1 MTIKKLLYALVLP
14 LLLFA
19 TQAIAQDKTV
29 TGKVLDSAG
38 APVVNASVSPKG
50 TRTGTQTGADGSFS
64 IKVPSSVF
72 SLVISSVGFASQEV
86 GVGNGNVRVN
96 LKSAAGS
103 LSEVV
108 VVAYGT
114 RRKSDLTGSVTSI
127 SSTDFQKGNI
137 GSAEQLLQGKVAGL
151 QVTTGGGSAGGGSKI
166 RIRGGASLNASN
178 DPLIVID
185 GVPVEGNGIAGSANL
200 LNTINPNDIES
211 ISVLKDASAAALYG
225 SRATNGVLI
234 ITTKKGS
241 KGKVKWNFN
250 TLASIGNV
258 IKTVKVLNG
267 DEIRQVI
274 NDYTTK
280 SGDDRYQKLLGN
292 ENTDWQN
299 QIYRKAFGIDN
310 TISGSGAVGNIP
322 LRASVGYYN
331 QDGILKTNNFK
342 RLSTS
347 LNLSPKFFDDHLSV
361 NVQAKFSQTKNRFAN
376 EGAIGSAIQ
385 HDPTQPVYSD
395 NKFGG
400 YREWLQ
406 TNGLPID
413 LATRNPLALLDLR
426 DNRSTVNRFIG
437 NVQLDYKLHF
447 LPDLHLLM
455 NAGMDR
461 SSGSGNDR
469 IDSLLA
475 TDYRTG
481 GRKQYYEEVRKNQ
494 LLDFSLF
501 YTKDLKSINTKLDIL
516 VGHTYQEFKN
526 NTNNFATFSYREIA
540 NPIYPELKDTL
551 LLTQPLFASSPSQ
564 YNLEGY
570 FARTNIT
577 IADKYLFTAS
587 LRRDASSKF
596 LSKNRVGYFPAL
608 AAAWRVRQEFFETS
622 TLLSEL
628 KLRMGYGITGQQD
641 GIEYYKSQIF
651 YNRSSSTAQ
660 YMFGSTYFSFLRPQ
674 GYDNNLK
681 WETTATTNVGVDFGF
696 LNNRITGSFDYYRKK
711 TKDLLSEVPVA
722 PGSNFANRIVTN
734 VGNLTN
740 EGFELVFN
748 TIPVKSR
755 SITWDLGFN
764 FTYNKSTVTNLLK
777 YQDPSFKGI
786 DVSGI
791 AGGTGNTIGKH
802 LVGYAPFSYLVY
814 KQVYDANGRP
824 IEGLYEDFNRDG
836 VIDSKDK
843 YLYKKPTPD
852 YLVGFSTQVIINK
865 FSLGVTAHGM
875 IGNYLYNN
883 FNSDRSTLSAI
894 KDQNVYIGNA
904 SKDYLETG
912 FKNKQ
917 FFSDYYIENA
927 SFLRI
932 DNINLGYN
940 FGKILNNS
948 SSLRANASIQNVGV
962 ITKYKGLDPEN
973 SSDSGVDNNIY
984 PRPRIYSLGFSLD
997 F

>member
-38 APVVNASVSPKG
+38 APVVNASISPKG

-64 IKVPSSVF
+64 IKVPSTVST
-72 SLVISSVGFASQEV
+72 LIISSVGFASQEV
-86 GVGNGNVRVN
+86 GVGNGNVSVN
-96 LKSAAGS
+96 LKASAGS

-127 SSTDFQKGNI
+127 SAKDFQKGNI
-137 GSAEQLLQGKVAGL
+137 GSSEQLLQGKVAGL

-185 GVPVEGNGIAGSANL
+185 GVPVEGNGVAGSANL

-225 SRATNGVLI
+225 ARASNGVLI
-234 ITTKKGS
+234 ITTKKGT

-361 NVQAKFSQTKNRFAN
+361 NVQAKFSQTKNRFAD

-385 HDPTQPVYSD
+385 YDPTQPVLSD

-413 LATRNPLALLDLR
+413 LATRNPLSLLNLR
-426 DNRSTVNRFIG
+426 DNKSTVNRFIG
-437 NVQLDYKLHF
+437 NVQLDYKFHF

-461 SSGSGNDR
+461 SSGTGNDR
-469 IDSLLA
+469 KDSLLA

-501 YTKDLKSINTKLDIL
+501 YTKDLKSINTKLDVL

-526 NTNNFATFSYREIA
+526 NSNNFAAFSYRELVD
-540 NPIYPELKDTL
+540 PSKPELKDTIPNS
-551 LLTQPLFASSPSQ
+551 QPLNASSPSQ

-596 LSKNRVGYFPAL
+596 SPNTRVGYFPAF
-608 AAAWRVRQEFFETS
+608 AAAWKVRQEFFETS

-641 GIEYYKSQIF
+641 GIGYYSYLTRYTQ
-651 YNRSSSTAQ
+651 STPSAQ
-660 YMFGSTYFSFLRPQ
+660 YMFGSTYYSFLRPE
-674 GYDNNLK
+674 GYDAGLK

-696 LNNRITGSFDYYRKK
+696 FNNRITGSFDYYRKN
-711 TKDLLSEVPVA
+711 TRDLLSQVPVA
-722 PGSNFANRIVTN
+722 PGANFVNKITTN

-748 TIPVKSR
+748 TIPVKTR

-764 FTYNKSTVTNLLK
+764 FTYNKTSITKLLK
-777 YQDPSFKGI
+777 QPDPSFAGI

-791 AGGTGNTIGKH
+791 AGGTGNTLGKH
-802 LVGYAPFSYLVY
+802 RVDYAPYSYFVY

-824 IEGLYEDFNRDG
+824 IEGLYEDLNRDG

-843 YLYKKPTPD
+843 YLYKKPAPD

-875 IGNYLYNN
+875 LGNYIYNN
-883 FNSDRSTLSAI
+883 FNADRSTLSAI
-894 KDQNVYIGNA
+894 KDQNVYIGNG

-973 SSDSGVDNNIY
+973 ASDTGVDNNIY